1 MRDQLCIEENVKGIE
16 FHKKFIEDNR
26 EEIRGLEEDEKNG
39 IQRKP
44 KDNISIIK
52 GRYLRNFIHEMNDI
66 RAMYSLGEDISSME
80 VYFIM
85 QWMI

>member
-1 MRDQLCIEENVKGIE
+1 MKRMVYKESL
-16 FHKKFIEDNR
+16 
-26 EEIRGLEEDEKNG
+26 
-39 IQRKP
+39 

-52 GRYLRNFIHEMNDI
+52 GRYLKNFIHEMNDI